1 MTVAFL
7 ARPLPALAAA
17 PSARQVTS
25 LQALR
30 RGERAQVR
38 VEEVALIEPPELG
51 ERLMEMGLVA
61 GTEVEVLQPVRWGGA
76 LRLSV
81 RGYVLS
87 LRAGDAQRVEVT
99 KLR

>member
-30 RGERAQVR
+30 RGERAQVLR
-38 VEEVALIEPPELG
+38 VGQEGELG